1 MLDRSENKM
10 TACEFAVIC
19 IGEIAKLLG
28 KYSLFDEFPLS
39 KADAKKLFAWSG
51 IDMGILI
58 ADTKDR
64 GSMEILEREM
74 KSAREAGVVAL
85 PIVIAEGDAAPDSP
99 CLLVNPYDFKTEE
112 QLCEFIYLA
121 ISSVREIVDQTGLV
135 DLDISDFQKFV
146 EGKGR
151 LIFAYGESEQGRQ
164 DAVKQA
170 IEKASAKTSSSEPCE
185 LLMINVTGS
194 EENMSMS
201 EIVKTTEE
209 IQAALAGDQCSII
222 WGANVDDNLGHAVRV
237 SIWIRR

>member
-1 MLDRSENKM
+1 MCHIPVLTCLSLAAWHSNE
-10 TACEFAVIC
+10 CPFFAVDDLQVVHHKAVVKSNVDIRL
-19 IGEIAKLLG
+19 KLAFCRG
-28 KYSLFDEFPLS
+28 FP
-39 KADAKKLFAWSG
+39 
-51 IDMGILI
+51 
-58 ADTKDR
+58 
-64 GSMEILEREM
+64 
-74 KSAREAGVVAL
+74 
-85 PIVIAEGDAAPDSP
+85 
-99 CLLVNPYDFKTEE
+99 N
-112 QLCEFIYLA
+112 
-121 ISSVREIVDQTGLV
+121 
-135 DLDISDFQKFV
+135 LDISDFQKFV

-222 WGANVDDNLGHAVRV
+222 WGANVDDNLGDAVRV
-237 SIWIRR
+237 SIWMRR